1 MIWEKTVLYGLQ
13 GTLLIKKQQLEQLKN
28 CQTELEAD
36 KKEFDDSKD
45 SIKKPELSPT
55 TWQGSLADS
64 FKNVRSDMKT
74 AYNDI
79 CGKQLN
85 EVFKQLKEKI
95 SSLNDDID
103 SLGKDIRLI
112 KNENRKTGKRRKR
125 SPPLKE

>member
-79 CGKQLN
+79 CGKHLN

-103 SLGKDIRLI
+103 SLGKDISSL
-112 KNENRKTGKRRKR
+112 KTKIEKLEKEEREARR
-125 SPPLKE
+125 

>member
-28 CQTELEAD
+28 CQTELEVD

-103 SLGKDIRLI
+103 SLGKDISSL
-112 KNENRKTGKRRKR
+112 KTKIEKLEKEEREARR
-125 SPPLKE
+125 

>member
-79 CGKQLN
+79 CGQQLN

-103 SLGKDIRLI
+103 SLGKDISSL
-112 KNENRKTGKRRKR
+112 KTKIEKLEKEEREARR
-125 SPPLKE
+125 

>member
-95 SSLNDDID
+95 SSLNGDID
-103 SLGKDIRLI
+103 SLGKDISSL
-112 KNENRKTGKRRKR
+112 KTKIEKLEKEEREARR
-125 SPPLKE
+125 